1 MKTKENSFK
10 IYYVNYHS
18 VNGGNGTIVA
28 GCEFKS
34 EEKMKNI
41 AKILGNAFK
50 EDIKNINNGYPILNW
65 Q

>member
-1 MKTKENSFK
+1 MNINCRNNISFGAKLNIKSMKTDKDRW
-10 IYYVNYHS
+10 
-18 VNGGNGTIVA
+18 
-28 GCEFKS
+28 
-34 EEKMKNI
+34 KNI